1 MEGSALVGTALS
13 KFHRIFHGFLP
24 RFSGPR
30 GHPFVSSRQAHGVTD
45 SHGSARARCVWSAG
59 SSTGVRDINERG
71 DISASIR
78 TECGST
84 FLLRDRIFETI
95 DFPGSVN
102 DGGTLV
108 MDDNGFLVGG
118 FIDAKGSEHGFI
130 AR

>member
-1 MEGSALVGTALS
+1 MVGGLLDGRSRHQRTRRH
-13 KFHRIFHGFLP
+13 FRIYSDGVRL
-24 RFSGPR
+24 
-30 GHPFVSSRQAHGVTD
+30 HGV
-45 SHGSARARCVWSAG
+45 
-59 SSTGVRDINERG
+59 
-71 DISASIR
+71 
-78 TECGST
+78 
-84 FLLRDRIFETI
+84 LLRDRIFETI